1 MDSQVKIHPLLISL
15 LNIIS
20 YKTFEAEASWLRAT
34 RPDMNE
40 KGATPGTSPNNI
52 QILDHEYITV
62 RSA

>member
-1 MDSQVKIHPLLISL
+1 MKIHPLLISL

-20 YKTFEAEASWLRAT
+20 FKTFAAEASWLRAT
-34 RPDMNE
+34 QVMNV

-52 QILDHEYITV
+52 QILSHEYITV